1 MSDMLNRRFIPCHLL
16 LNWNIS
22 AFSTC
27 WNGLDQHKMDKLY
40 RGWKHSDWRSWKKS
54 KCIWSRRLWRGF
66 IWCFKTSPI
75 RILHLG
81 KEFFKNSSRILQE
94 ADWYNK
100 VHENSEFFFFFAT
113 NDKFL
118 SSVQDQIYVSKSI
131 SWMKCLDWISSSK
144 YFWLE
149 NDFEKVWTWINAFF
163 SLHNKV
169 IIFSFGTDVCIVYYQ
184 KKFRGHHFN
193 KFTLWSSLDP

>member
-1 MSDMLNRRFIPCHLL
+1 MKIP
-16 LNWNIS
+16 
-22 AFSTC
+22 
-27 WNGLDQHKMDKLY
+27 
-40 RGWKHSDWRSWKKS
+40 
-54 KCIWSRRLWRGF
+54 
-66 IWCFKTSPI
+66 
-75 RILHLG
+75 
-81 KEFFKNSSRILQE
+81 NS
-94 ADWYNK
+94 
-100 VHENSEFFFFFAT
+100 FFFAT